1 VKDLQVWLEE
11 AKTGRIVAG
20 TVADAS
26 GAWSLEGLP
35 AGKYRA
41 FAQSRPDP
49 GEAKIKKLYS
59 ALPLGEAVIVQ
70 GKSLAFEKPFS
81 ARPRKLTLDYLGFNS
96 QLSSLAVPVNGG
108 KQYSLYIAD
117 KSLPN
122 ADFKLSFN
130 STNIKFVHG
139 SIRANEFNSGLK
151 AFVFDVTVAE
161 NTLPGEYSLRV
172 QSRDGDVLYLVGA
185 LTVDSQVNNI
195 WTSTFSL
202 LNQ

>member
-1 VKDLQVWLEE
+1 
-11 AKTGRIVAG
+11 
-20 TVADAS
+20 
-26 GAWSLEGLP
+26 
-35 AGKYRA
+35 
-41 FAQSRPDP
+41 
-49 GEAKIKKLYS
+49 
-59 ALPLGEAVIVQ
+59 LGEAVIVQ
-70 GKSLAFEKPFS
+70 GKSLTFEKPFS
-81 ARPRKLTLDYLGFNS
+81 ARLRKLTLDYLGFNS

-108 KQYSLYIAD
+108 RQYSLYIAD

-122 ADFKLSFN
+122 ADFQLTFN
-130 STNIKFVHG
+130 SPSIKFVRG

-172 QSRDGDVLYLVGA
+172 QSREGDVTYLVGA